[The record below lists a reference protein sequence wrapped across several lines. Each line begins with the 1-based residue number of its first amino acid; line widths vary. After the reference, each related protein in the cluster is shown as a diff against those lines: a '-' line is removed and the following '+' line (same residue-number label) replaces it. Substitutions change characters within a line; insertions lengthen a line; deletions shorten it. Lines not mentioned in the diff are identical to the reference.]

1 MTLEQKVGQLFV
13 IGFEGDQVND
23 HARALIRRHHAGNI
37 VLFRRNFTTRERI
50 KALNAGLQALL
61 MEHNGAPGWIGV
73 DQEGGMVSRLTEP
86 YSAIPGAMACGA
98 GATEREMHL
107 MGAMVGAELL
117 DAGLNMNYAPVLD
130 VNNNPRNPV
139 IGVRSFGDDAQR
151 VAALGTALFQG
162 LCSAGAMPVGKHF
175 PGHGD
180 TEADSHLTLPVV
192 PHTRERVDAVE
203 LLPFRAAVRAGIPA
217 LMTSH
222 ILFPGIDDS
231 GLPATL
237 SKPILTDYLRGEL
250 GFTGLVLTDC
260 MQMNAIAD
268 QYGTPE
274 GCVMAL
280 LAGAD
285 MVVVCHDA
293 DVQIASIRAVIQ
305 AVRQGRLPEAVL
317 DDRLSRVLAA
327 KGEWGL
333 PQAPSLDDTTL
344 AKHRDFFAGLI
355 ERCVTLVRDPQGLLP
370 LTGKRV
376 FSLAPASAGLSVAED
391 PEGGVN
397 FAAMCAR
404 RFGGEW
410 CIFDAAAPLQPQEAE
425 RVLRCCAEAQVVVMG
440 TGNAILYPEQGNLL
454 RRILA
459 LGVPVV
465 QCALRLPYD
474 VGLDDR
480 AAAVLCSYDY
490 TPAMTQALLRV
501 LAGEAE
507 ASGRLPVK
515 L

>member
-13 IGFEGDQVND
+13 FGFDGDQVND
-23 HARALIRRHHAGNI
+23 HARTLIADHHVGNV

-50 KALNAGLQALL
+50 KALTADLQALL
-61 MEHNGAPGWIGV
+61 MEHNGAPGWISV

-86 YSAIPGAMACGA
+86 YSAIPGAMACAA
-98 GATEREMHL
+98 GATKGEMFL

-117 DAGLNMNYAPVLD
+117 DAGINMNYAPVLD

-139 IGVRSFGDDAQR
+139 IGVRSFGDDPER
-151 VAALGTALFQG
+151 VAAHGTALFQG

-192 PHTRERVDAVE
+192 PHGRERVDAVE

-217 LMTSH
+217 LMTTH

-250 GFTGLVLTDC
+250 GFSGLIITDC

-268 QYGTPE
+268 LYGTAE

-293 DVQIASIRAVIQ
+293 DIQIAAIQAVAQ
-305 AVRQGRLPEAVL
+305 AVRQGRLSEAEL
-317 DDRLSRVLAA
+317 DARVHRVLAA
-327 KGEWGL
+327 KREWSL
-333 PQAPSLDDTTL
+333 PAAASLDEAAL
-344 AKHRDFFAGLI
+344 AKHHAFFEGLI
-355 ERCVTLVRDPQGLLP
+355 ARCVTLVRDPLNLLP
-370 LTGKRV
+370 LTGKKV
-376 FSLAPASAGLSVAED
+376 FSLSPASAGLSVAED
-391 PEGGVN
+391 PEGEVN
-397 FAAMCAR
+397 FAAMCAA
-404 RFGGEW
+404 RFGGDW
-410 CIFDAAAPLQPQEAE
+410 YTFDAAKPLEPGEAE
-425 RVLRCCAEAQVVVMG
+425 RILSRCAEAQVVVMG
-440 TGNAILYPEQGNLL
+440 TGNAILYAEQGNLL
-454 RRILA
+454 RQILA

-474 VGLDDR
+474 AGLEDR
-480 AAAVLCSYDY
+480 ASAVLCSYYY
-490 TPAMTQALLRV
+490 TPAMTGALLRV
-501 LAGEAE
+501 LAGEVKP
-507 ASGRLPVK
+507 SGALPVK
-515 L
+515 I